1 MKTAKIQDLNEGDI
15 LARPITDSYGRVL
28 LQKGVKFTN
37 RIIQRLADFQFKY
50 VYVQDE
56 LTEDIYPQDLLDDQ
70 IRFET
75 IHYIRESFRAFN
87 EQPTNLK
94 RNQYIL
100 EKSLKEVQKKVGEI
114 NEIIQDN
121 EEILSIMSDLFL
133 YDDYVYMHSLNVTV
147 YSLALANELN
157 YRSIKSSKSALARYY
172 MI

>member
-100 EKSLKEVQKKVGEI
+100 EKSLKEVSKKSWR
-114 NEIIQDN
+114 NQ
-121 EEILSIMSDLFL
+121 
-133 YDDYVYMHSLNVTV
+133 
-147 YSLALANELN
+147 
-157 YRSIKSSKSALARYY
+157 
-172 MI
+172 